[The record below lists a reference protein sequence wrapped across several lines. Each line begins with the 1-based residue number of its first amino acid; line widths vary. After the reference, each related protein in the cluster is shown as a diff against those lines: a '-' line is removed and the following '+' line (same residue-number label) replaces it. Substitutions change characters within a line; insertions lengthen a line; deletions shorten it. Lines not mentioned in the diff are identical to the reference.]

1 MGARYAAV
9 IAFFLCT
16 TAFPASAGAYYSM
29 VGGICTDGSRDD
41 NGELL
46 CSYHIADHVEL
57 TVLVRGGAS
66 AGYGVS
72 GVEFGD

>member
-1 MGARYAAV
+1 MLTSQAV
-9 IAFFLCT
+9 TQRLLSESP
-16 TAFPASAGAYYSM
+16 PAKRPVIEPCRLAGL
-29 VGGICTDGSRDD
+29 
-41 NGELL
+41 GEFV
-46 CSYHIADHVEL
+46 CSYHIADHSEL